1 MLMKSLKSLLTLL
14 LCMVPLTIFAKIEYV
29 YVDDICYSV
38 NPETGSA
45 SIRQQ
50 DYFDRPYIKVAIIPE
65 SVAFK
70 GVDYPVVTLEE
81 RAFYGCTELTKV
93 VIPNSVTS
101 IDEDAFRY
109 CSSLV
114 DVTLPMSL
122 TSLSKG
128 MFDGC
133 ESLESIELPTAIT
146 SIPEFCFHNCKALKS
161 IVIPEGVETIESQAF
176 DYTYR
181 LSSVTIPGSLKET
194 RSVLSA
200 AEYPLIP
207 TIHISDLDAF
217 FRLYTEHSNLCG
229 NSTWY
234 LSLNGDEVTDVVVPE
249 GIDDIDIW
257 KRCESLES
265 ITTPNSVEICNFDG
279 CDNLRFISMS
289 ASTKI
294 VRISLVENLERVDI
308 YSKEP
313 PELSTVEWIVRN
325 AILHVPV
332 GCKEAYA
339 NNEEW
344 SMFSSIIDDLTG
356 DSKVD
361 EVQNEVNYSLPCEIF
376 NLQGV
381 FLGKSLENL
390 PKGVYVIRQGENS
403 KKLLIK

>member
-14 LCMVPLTIFAKIEYV
+14 LCMAPLSIFAKIEYV
-29 YVDDICYSV
+29 YVDHICYSV
-38 NPETGSA
+38 NPETGNA

-65 SVAFK
+65 SVSFK
-70 GVDYPVVTLEE
+70 GVDYPVVALEE
-81 RAFYGCTELTKV
+81 RAFYSCTELTKV

-101 IDEDAFRY
+101 IGEDAFRY

-122 TSLSKG
+122 TSLSEG

-133 ESLESIELPTAIT
+133 ESLESIELPTSIT
-146 SIPEFCFHNCKALKS
+146 SIPEFCFHNCESLKS
-161 IVIPEGVETIESQAF
+161 IVIPEGVETIGSQAF
-176 DYTYR
+176 EYTYR
-181 LSSVTIPGSLKET
+181 LSSVTIPSSLKET
-194 RSVLSA
+194 SSDLSGA
-200 AEYPLIP
+200 RYPLIP

-217 FRLYTEHSNLCG
+217 CRLDTRHSNLCG

-234 LSLNGDEVTDVVVPE
+234 LYLNGDEVTDVFVPE
-249 GIDDIDIW
+249 GIDDITVW
-257 KRCESLES
+257 QRCESLES
-265 ITTPNSVEICNFDG
+265 ITIPTSVERCNFDG
-279 CDNLRFISMS
+279 CNLRFISMS
-289 ASTKI
+289 ASTKVVI
-294 VRISLVENLERVDI
+294 FSLLESLERVDI

-313 PELSTVEWIVRN
+313 PELSTAEWEVRN

-356 DSKVD
+356 YSKVD

-403 KKLLIK
+403 KKVFIK